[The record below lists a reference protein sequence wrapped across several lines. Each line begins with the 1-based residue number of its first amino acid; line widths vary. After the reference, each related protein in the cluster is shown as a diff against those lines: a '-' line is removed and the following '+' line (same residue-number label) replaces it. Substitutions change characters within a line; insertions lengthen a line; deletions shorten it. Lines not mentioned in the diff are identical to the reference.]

1 MNLDL
6 FFYLLSYIEN
16 FNLNSLI
23 VKKDNIKI
31 YIIKYKIQIYKI
43 IKYI

>member
-1 MNLDL
+1 MNE
-6 FFYLLSYIEN
+6 FKFVILSFIYIEN

-31 YIIKYKIQIYKI
+31 QIYKI

>member
-6 FFYLLSYIEN
+6 LFYLLSYIEN

-31 YIIKYKIQIYKI
+31 YIIRYIYNKI